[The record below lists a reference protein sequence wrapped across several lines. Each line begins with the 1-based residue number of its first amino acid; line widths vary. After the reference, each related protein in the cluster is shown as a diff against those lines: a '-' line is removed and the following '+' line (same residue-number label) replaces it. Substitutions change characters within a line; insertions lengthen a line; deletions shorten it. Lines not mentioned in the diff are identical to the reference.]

1 MKGNNQVILEK
12 RKSPTPL
19 LKLEILEACQTE
31 SGSTFHESTILL
43 KKLNLKVSVLAKFFF
58 NVSSSLPLKEYLS
71 ESE

>member
-43 KKLNLKVSVLAKFFF
+43 TKLKLKSVCPCKVLLQCKF
-58 NVSSSLPLKEYLS
+58 VPSP
-71 ESE
+71 